1 MFASVL
7 STWKHLNLWW
17 YFALYEQQ
25 SCIVLY
31 ITDQAGVLT
40 SSFCVVLESSYSSN
54 AAISSLLV
62 AWLLNCPIEASS
74 TESVV
79 ASFKNFHT
87 KRGGYR
93 NWRLSSSCSLHV
105 NYYRVHSADF
115 IPTEL
120 TYMYMYYW
128 VVRHH
133 YSNSL
138 QWVSICYTWVL
149 LGFAWASKPH
159 R

>member
-1 MFASVL
+1 MFGSVL

-31 ITDQAGVLT
+31 VTDQAGVLT

-62 AWLLNCPIEASS
+62 AWSLNCSIAASS
-74 TESVV
+74 TKSMV
-79 ASFKNFHT
+79 ASFKSFHT
-87 KRGGYR
+87 KGGSHR
-93 NWRLSSSCSLHV
+93 NWQLFSSRSLHV
-105 NYYRVHSADF
+105 NYYWVHSANF

-120 TYMYMYYW
+120 TTL
-128 VVRHH
+128 VLNRKT
-133 YSNSL
+133 SL
-138 QWVSICYTWVL
+138 QQQFTVSIYWL
-149 LGFAWASKPH
+149 HLGFM
-159 R
+159 RLCLGF